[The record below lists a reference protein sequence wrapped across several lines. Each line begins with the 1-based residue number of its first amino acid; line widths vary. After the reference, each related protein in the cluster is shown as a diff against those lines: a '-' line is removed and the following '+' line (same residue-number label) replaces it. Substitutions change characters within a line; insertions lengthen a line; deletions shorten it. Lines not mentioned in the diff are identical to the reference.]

1 MYAPGKLESVLTEN
15 IPPNSSH
22 VVIGCIYKYPLLRI
36 GDFNSNYIS
45 PLLRKIS
52 NKSSKQIFL
61 LGDFN
66 IN

>member
-1 MYAPGKLESVLTEN
+1 MYAPGKLESVFTEN
-15 IPPNSSH
+15 IPPNSSN
-22 VVIGCIYKYPLLRI
+22 VVIGCIYKYPLLHI
-36 GDFNSNYIS
+36 GDLNSNYIS